1 MRIRV
6 AVVALLGCV
15 AAAAQA
21 PQQIFFSR
29 VFPFPKQI
37 GLFIANAD
45 GSDEH
50 PLPGTTDVDYDPA
63 WSPDG
68 GWIAFTS
75 ERNGSADLYRTRPDG
90 TGIERLTDSPAYDDQ
105 AAFSGDGQQIVFVTT
120 RANGTA
126 DLWTLDIR
134 TARAQALTSGPG
146 GDYRPSWSPDGSWI
160 AFTSDRG
167 TGLPF
172 SRGRWEA
179 LQRTEIYLVHPDGS
193 DLRQLTK
200 RGEFCGSPK
209 WSADSH
215 QVVAYCTTA
224 QETMDF
230 RLAVPERGST
240 SLVSID
246 VASSVVSDLASGPGV
261 KMAPAFVGNDVGYI
275 RKDKPSG
282 IAYASGRSGPQ
293 GDIRGAAWSPDGRR
307 VAYHKRVAGPTPE
320 TTTGPR
326 MWSRLPLYDLRLG
339 GMQPSFDP
347 RGVRY
352 ASADYVPTP
361 EGNHLFVVDAE
372 TQKVTTIFHEQTQ
385 KRAWTAVVGGRRRD
399 RVRHRPVQRVLQRL
413 PQPVPG

>member
-6 AVVALLGCV
+6 SIGLVLLVCV

-21 PQQIFFSR
+21 PPQQIFFSR
-29 VFPFPKQI
+29 VFPVPKEI
-37 GLFIANAD
+37 GLFIASAD

-75 ERNGSADLYRTRPDG
+75 ERNGSADLYRMKPDG
-90 TGIERLTDSPAYDDQ
+90 AGVERLTDSPAYDDQ

-126 DLWTLDIR
+126 DLWTLDVR
-134 TARAQALTSGPG
+134 THHAKALTSGPG

-193 DLRQLTK
+193 GLRQLTK

-209 WSADSH
+209 WSADSRR
-215 QVVAYCTTA
+215 VVAYCTTA

-230 RLAVPERGST
+230 RQAVPEGGST

-246 VASSVVSDLASGPGV
+246 VVSGAVSDLASGPGV
-261 KMAPAFVGNDVGYI
+261 KMAPAFVGHDVGYI

-282 IAYASGRSGPQ
+282 IAYAQRHIGSTGECSQRDLVPGRP
-293 GDIRGAAWSPDGRR
+293 ARR
-307 VAYHKRVAGPTPE
+307 VSQGNRPADTRNHDRSKDVEPTALIRPATGRHAAVVRSERVA
-320 TTTGPR
+320 
-326 MWSRLPLYDLRLG
+326 
-339 GMQPSFDP
+339 
-347 RGVRY
+347 VC
-352 ASADYVPTP
+352 
-361 EGNHLFVVDAE
+361 
-372 TQKVTTIFHEQTQ
+372 
-385 KRAWTAVVGGRRRD
+385 VG
-399 RVRHRPVQRVLQRL
+399 
-413 PQPVPG
+413 